1 MTDKSSGG
9 DGEKG
14 FSAFSSLVSDVATD
28 ISDASTP
35 PPKTTKSTPQPADI
49 DAWQPIYEATQGAE
63 SAIQKHLRNRHVQIA
78 LGITA
83 IIIAIYVLN
92 RPSNFYECILDDMP
106 GVRNNIAARK
116 IMLNCRKEFPDAVI
130 PEDKSSLGGSARDCV
145 VKHGKS
151 AVGEI
156 GSNLIRRSCY
166 AIYPNK

>member
-35 PPKTTKSTPQPADI
+35 PPKTTKFTPQPADI
-49 DAWQPIYEATQGAE
+49 DAGQRIYEATQGYE

-106 GVRNNIAARK
+106 GVRNNIAARE
-116 IMLNCRKEFPDAVI
+116 IMLNE
-130 PEDKSSLGGSARDCV
+130 
-145 VKHGKS
+145 
-151 AVGEI
+151 
-156 GSNLIRRSCY
+156 
-166 AIYPNK
+166 